1 MEFDARVRARGDL
14 QMPEYLETRA
24 DKFTFRVATDRLYT
38 PEGLWVLQEPA
49 SRVRIGLTDFMQQ
62 RSGDLAFATV
72 KPVGTKLGVG
82 DEFGEIETVK
92 VTQTLGSPVAGA
104 ILEANPALDLTP
116 EVVNGD
122 PYGAGWMAV
131 IETASWE
138 KDRLALLDP
147 QAYLTLM
154 GSQIEQELQR

>member
-1 MEFDARVRARGDL
+1 
-14 QMPEYLETRA
+14 MPEYLEARA
-24 DKFTFRVATDRLYT
+24 DKFTFRVAKDRLYA
-38 PEGLWVLQEPA
+38 PEGLWILPEA
-49 SRVRIGLTDFMQQ
+49 ANRVRIGLTDFMQQ

-72 KPVGTKLGVG
+72 KAIGTTLQVG

-104 ILEANPALDLTP
+104 ILEVNPALELTP

-147 QAYLTLM
+147 QAYLTPM
-154 GSQIEQELQR
+154 GSQIEQELQK

>member
-1 MEFDARVRARGDL
+1 
-14 QMPEYLETRA
+14 MPEYLETRA

-38 PEGLWVLQEPA
+38 PEGLWVLPEPS

-72 KPVGTKLGVG
+72 TPVGTKLQIG
-82 DEFGEIETVK
+82 DELGEIETVK

-104 ILEANPALDLTP
+104 ILETNPALALTP
-116 EVVNGD
+116 EVINED

-131 IETASWE
+131 IEARDWE
-138 KDRLALLDP
+138 KERAALLDP
-147 QAYLTLM
+147 RAYLTLM
-154 GSQIEQELQR
+154 GSQIEQERQG